1 MKKFI
6 LFFILLLANVALFA
20 QDSTGGGSGGG
31 GFTLSPT
38 IVFILSLL
46 LGVYEVVIRL
56 IPTVKNYSIIGWII
70 KLIQTVL
77 PNKSTTGEKHP

>member
-38 IVFILSLL
+38 IVLILSLL